1 MRHDTA
7 GPSTGPDAPTRGVP
21 PSAASSRRPWRRVV
35 WPLLAV
41 AALALALGWWRTIP
55 GEHGVT
61 LEQARAEFETGRA
74 LLVDLREPDEHA
86 TGVAAGALLLP
97 MRQLASRLDEIPRDP
112 SRPVLLI
119 CATQNRSRA
128 TLEALQAR
136 GHSNVRYVHGGMSG
150 WAARGWPMVAPA
162 VQAAPAR

>member
-1 MRHDTA
+1 MPHDTA
-7 GPSTGPDAPTRGVP
+7 APSPRPDAAAGAVP
-21 PSAASSRRPWRRVV
+21 PGTPAPRRPWRKVV
-35 WPLLAV
+35 WPLLLA
-41 AALALALGWWRTIP
+41 AALALALGWWRSVP

-61 LEQARAEFETGRA
+61 LEQARADLEAGRA